1 MQTSD
6 VGLIGLLVL
15 LILIASAIFNW
26 IAKSRNQSSEL
37 PIPQPLVNTV
47 LGQKA
52 MYVATTFADR
62 PLERVIAHG
71 LAHRGFALVGVSD
84 EGVSVSRTGESSFL
98 IPTQSLLHLG
108 KTTAVIDRVVEQD
121 GLTSIRWKLGTAEV
135 ETHFRFISSSGRDA
149 FVYALKTLAGV

>member
-1 MQTSD
+1 
-6 VGLIGLLVL
+6 
-15 LILIASAIFNW
+15 
-26 IAKSRNQSSEL
+26 
-37 PIPQPLVNTV
+37 
-47 LGQKA
+47 